1 MISWCIFLYIVG
13 LLMVCVEIF
22 IPGGIVGAVG
32 VIAIGSSFWMAYTK
46 VGSAFGL
53 YFVSIGLVF
62 AMFCIFLSIKFFPRT
77 RFSKKLFLGKD
88 ESDFKSTSA
97 ELESLEGK
105 EGITLTKLRPAGMAK
120 IDGKRVSVV
129 TEGAFLNKEA
139 KVNVVEVEGNRV
151 VVRKKRK
158 E

>member
-13 LLMVCVEIF
+13 LLMVCLEIF

-32 VIAIGSSFWMAYTK
+32 VISIGSSFWMAYTRIDS
-46 VGSAFGL
+46 VFGL

-62 AMFCIFLSIKFFPRT
+62 AMFCISISIKFFPRT
-77 RFSKKLFLGKD
+77 RFSKRLFLESD

-97 ELESLEGK
+97 ELESLAGK
-105 EGITLTKLRPAGMAK
+105 EGTALTKLRPAGMAK

-129 TEGAFLNKEA
+129 TEGAFLNKETEV
-139 KVNVVEVEGNRV
+139 KVVEVEGNRV
-151 VVRKKRK
+151 VVRAKRK